1 MTIQEGQHPMMPT
14 ITTTRAGLVVAL
26 RRVAQAVLGS
36 QATSEAE
43 VVDSALSLCELAHD
57 LEREAVTLRT
67 RTPSVTR

>member
-14 ITTTRAGLVVAL
+14 ITTTRAGLV
-26 RRVAQAVLGS
+26 VLGS